1 MEHWDAIAAERTAL
15 AGDLDEL
22 TTAQWE
28 TQSLCGDWTVRQLVG
43 HLVVALTTSLPKF
56 AIEMVKARGSFD
68 RANSTLAIR
77 EGERPAAD
85 LAADL
90 RRHANSH
97 FKPPGFGSDASLT
110 DILIHGRDIRI
121 PLGLPEH
128 RATEPWRHVLDLL
141 VTPKGARAFGPKG
154 RPRVR
159 LVASDLE
166 WQHGDGDEVSGE
178 AADLALALSG
188 RTARL
193 DALSGP
199 GADAIAA
206 WLAAYDAGTA

>member
-28 TQSLCGDWTVRQLVG
+28 TQSLCGDWSVRQLVG
-43 HLVVALTTSLPKF
+43 HLVVVHTTSLPRF
-56 AIEMVKARGSFD
+56 AVEMAKAGGSFD
-68 RANSTLAIR
+68 RANSKLAIR
-77 EGERPAAD
+77 EGERPAGE

-97 FKPPGFGSDASLT
+97 FKPPGFGSEASLT

-121 PLGLPEH
+121 PLELPEH
-128 RATEPWRHVLDLL
+128 RANEPWRHALDLL
-141 VTPKGARAFGPKG
+141 VTAKGARAFGPKG
-154 RPRVR
+154 RPNVR
-159 LVASDLE
+159 LVATDLE
-166 WQHGDGDEVSGE
+166 WQHGDGEEVAGD

-199 GADAIAA
+199 GAGAIAG
-206 WLAAYDAGTA
+206 WLGA

>member
-1 MEHWDAIAAERTAL
+1 MEHWDAIAAERTSL

-28 TQSLCGDWTVRQLVG
+28 TQSLCGEWTVRQLVG
-43 HLVVALTTSLPKF
+43 HLVVVHTTSIPKF
-56 AIEMVKARGSFD
+56 AIEMAKARGSFD
-68 RANSTLAIR
+68 RANSTLAKR
-77 EGERPAAD
+77 EGERPATE

-90 RRHANSH
+90 RRHAGSR

-121 PLGLPEH
+121 PLELPEH
-128 RATEPWRHVLDLL
+128 RANEPWRYALDLL
-141 VTPKGARAFGPKG
+141 VSSKGARAFGPKG
-154 RPRVR
+154 RPPLR
-159 LVASDLE
+159 LVATDLE
-166 WQHGDGDEVSGE
+166 WQHGEGDEVTGE

-193 DALSGP
+193 DSLSGP

-206 WLAAYDAGTA
+206 WLAG

>member
-15 AGDLDEL
+15 AGDLEEL
-22 TTAQWE
+22 STAQWE
-28 TQSLCGDWTVRQLVG
+28 TPSLCGEWTVRQLVG
-43 HLVVALTTSLPKF
+43 HLVVTHTTSLPKF
-56 AIEMVKARGSFD
+56 AIEMAKARGSFD
-68 RANSTLAIR
+68 RANSKLAVR

-85 LAADL
+85 LVADL

-97 FKPPGFGSDASLT
+97 FKPPGFGSEAPLA

-128 RATEPWRHVLDLL
+128 RANEPWRHALDLL
-141 VTPKGARAFGPKG
+141 VSAKGARAFVPKG

-159 LVASDLE
+159 LIATDLE
-166 WQHGDGDEVSGE
+166 WQHGDGDEVRGE

-188 RTARL
+188 RTARV
-193 DALSGP
+193 DALTGP
-199 GADAIAA
+199 GVDAVVA
-206 WLAAYDAGTA
+206 WLAA